1 MRFEMDAPNHSAC
14 LVLAGFCFLLG
25 FASQLLRALAE
36 RSEAAWGG
44 GRELDDTL
52 VVPRHTRPACMWPP
66 PRRLSDTPAAAHAS
80 LKPRSEDRSALSQ
93 LRAAGEAAWGGGPM
107 PAALDDEVYIAA
119 LLEKQRRDHAADVT
133 YARRKLVAAVRWRS
147 EAASA
152 ASSSSSSSSSS
163 SAAAAAAAAAA
174 EGEAADGATGAGE
187 AATAAG
193 KEAAAAGEAA
203 AAWDLAAP
211 AATHSVV
218 RRVPCVRRLLRGCRP
233 EPLLS

>member
-1 MRFEMDAPNHSAC
+1 MAEKLCALEMDAPNHSAC

-52 VVPRHTRPACMWPP
+52 VVPRHTRSACKWPP

-147 EAASA
+147 EAA
-152 ASSSSSSSSSS
+152 
-163 SAAAAAAAAAA
+163 AAAAA
-174 EGEAADGATGAGE
+174 EGEAADGARGAGE

-233 EPLLS
+233 ESLLS

>member
-1 MRFEMDAPNHSAC
+1 MFRSRGHKMDATSNAPAC

-107 PAALDDEVYIAA
+107 PAALDDEAQTQTPSPNPTPDPFRIHPY
-119 LLEKQRRDHAADVT
+119 
-133 YARRKLVAAVRWRS
+133 
-147 EAASA
+147 
-152 ASSSSSSSSSS
+152 
-163 SAAAAAAAAAA
+163 
-174 EGEAADGATGAGE
+174 
-187 AATAAG
+187 
-193 KEAAAAGEAA
+193 
-203 AAWDLAAP
+203 P
-211 AATHSVV
+211 
-218 RRVPCVRRLLRGCRP
+218 
-233 EPLLS
+233 

>member
-1 MRFEMDAPNHSAC
+1 MQREHRTSLLSCGCPTSRRALLAEKLCALEMDAPNHSAC

-25 FASQLLRALAE
+25 FASQLLRALVE

-52 VVPRHTRPACMWPP
+52 VVPRHTRSACKWPP
-66 PRRLSDTPAAAHAS
+66 PRRLSDTPAAAHAP
-80 LKPRSEDRSALSQ
+80 LTPRSEDRSALSQ

-147 EAASA
+147 EAA
-152 ASSSSSSSSSS
+152 
-163 SAAAAAAAAAA
+163 AAAAAASSSFSSVFFFFLSKFSFFRRTAIA
-174 EGEAADGATGAGE
+174 EYIIQREFYYKDRFFRHNISAKRNVGS
-187 AATAAG
+187 
-193 KEAAAAGEAA
+193 
-203 AAWDLAAP
+203 
-211 AATHSVV
+211 SVYT
-218 RRVPCVRRLLRGCRP
+218 
-233 EPLLS
+233 

>member
-1 MRFEMDAPNHSAC
+1 MDAPNHSAC

-52 VVPRHTRPACMWPP
+52 VVPRHTRSACKWQP
-66 PRRLSDTPAAAHAS
+66 PRRLSDAPAAAHAS

-147 EAASA
+147 EAAAAAAA

-163 SAAAAAAAAAA
+163 SAAAAAAAAA
-174 EGEAADGATGAGE
+174 EGEAADGARGAGE

-233 EPLLS
+233 ESLLS